1 MGILLTSE
9 SFRLLKE
16 EILDKNKGNKADIDK
31 LRDNER
37 IKYIIIGFPYTS
49 IYPRTMMVIFLNAVV
64 TLEAMSAS

>member
-1 MGILLTSE
+1 MGILLTSK

-64 TLEAMSAS
+64 TLEAVSTS